1 VRIAQ
6 TASKPDMASPT
17 LRSLA
22 RTLGLS
28 HATVSAAL
36 SGSGRVKPAT
46 VRKVLE
52 AAKAAGYRSNP
63 LASAVMS
70 ELRRSRHSTFRGVLA
85 AVDFA
90 EADRPPDAVRYHG
103 EVVRGAA
110 DRAADLGYKL
120 ETFCVGGES
129 LPAHRLDSILK
140 ARGIRGV
147 VLLPA
152 WHEPDFSCLDWT
164 RYAGVYTDYAIE
176 RPALNSIYPDHY
188 RAMITVL
195 QHLRALGYQRP
206 GMFITPQKD
215 ARIQFRWQ
223 AAFMAFHANV
233 GRFARFVP
241 TLKSPHLEAPEF
253 IRWFKRYTPDVVLGH
268 QMEAV
273 EWMEAAGGSVP
284 ETHGFV
290 CLNLISKQVPCAG
303 LDLQPHLVGALSLE
317 QLVVQIQ
324 RNEFGIPTIP
334 SSTTIPPRWID
345 GPTVRPAGLQ
355 PRTEAATPCPTGI
368 PVLFGSPA
376 VGDALPRAG

>member
-1 VRIAQ
+1 MTQ
-6 TASKPDMASPT
+6 TVCKTAMATPT

-46 VRKVLE
+46 VRRVLD
-52 AAKAAGYRSNP
+52 AAEVAGYRSNP

-70 ELRRSRHSTFRGVLA
+70 ELRRSRNSTFRGVLA

-90 EADRPPDAVRYHG
+90 EPDRPPDAVRYHG

-110 DRAADLGYKL
+110 DRAAALGYKL
-120 ETFCVGGES
+120 ETFCVGGEG
-129 LPAHRLDSILK
+129 LPAPRLDSILK

-164 RYAGVYTDYAIE
+164 RYAGVYTDYAIQ
-176 RPALNSIYPDHY
+176 RPALNSVYPDHY

-206 GMFITPQKD
+206 GLFIAPQKD
-215 ARIQFRWQ
+215 ARIQYRWQ

-233 GRFARFVP
+233 GRVATGVP
-241 TLKSPHLEAPEF
+241 TLQSPNLDAREF
-253 IRWFKRYTPDVVLGH
+253 GRWFKRHKPDIVLGH
-268 QMEAV
+268 RMEAI
-273 EWMEAAGGSVP
+273 EWIEAAGGSVP
-284 ETHGFV
+284 ATHGFV
-290 CLNLISKQVPCAG
+290 CLNLLSREVPCAA
-303 LDLQPHLVGALSLE
+303 LDLQPQLVGALALE
-317 QLVVQIQ
+317 QLVVQIH

-345 GPTVRPAGLQ
+345 GPTVRAVGLPA
-355 PRTEAATPCPTGI
+355 RAEAAAPCPVGI
-368 PVLFGSPA
+368 PVLFGA
-376 VGDALPRAG
+376 QADGDPLPRTG